1 MIYFSQLSLED
12 KVIIKTEKTGSV
24 EALRGI
30 MNEVSAED
38 GVKGLLLLSCDE
50 NNFTPESVDDV
61 LKKVSLPL
69 FGGVFPQIIH
79 GKELFGK
86 GSIVA
91 GLTHDIDVKT
101 IPNLSSPDNDFD
113 SIINK
118 LIPEAGDTQTM
129 FVLVDGYSR
138 RISDLIE
145 SLYMQVGLG
154 INYLG
159 GGAGS
164 IDPMALKIRQT
175 PCLFTNKGLIKDSA
189 LLVTTP
195 MQSGVGVRHGWS
207 KLEGPFRVTESD
219 TNVIKSLDW
228 RPAFEVYREV
238 VEKHSGKSITK
249 DNFFDVAK
257 AFPFGISRL
266 GSQII
271 VRDPFAVDENN
282 WLTVAAEIPSESF
295 VDLLTGDQESLVGAA
310 NNAFKDA
317 TNSFGGASDQKTVL
331 LIDCV
336 SRAMFL
342 GDEFSQ
348 EIDATYDPGSPL
360 IGFLSLGEIANS
372 GRDYM
377 ELLNK
382 TAVVG
387 VLAS

>member
-1 MIYFSQLSLED
+1 M
-12 KVIIKTEKTGSV
+12 IIKVEKSGSK
-24 EALRGI
+24 EALRGL
-30 MNEVSAED
+30 MDEVSGED
-38 GVKGLLLLSCDE
+38 GVKGLLVLSCDE
-50 NNFTPESVDDV
+50 NNFTPESVDEI
-61 LKKVSLPL
+61 LRGASLPL
-69 FGGVFPQIIH
+69 FGGTFPQIIH
-79 GKELFGK
+79 GKELIRK

-91 GLTHDIDVKT
+91 GLTYDIDVKT
-101 IPNLSSPDNDFD
+101 ISNLSSPENDFD
-113 SIINK
+113 KIVTG
-118 LIPEAGDTQTM
+118 LIPETGETQTM

-145 SLYMQVGLG
+145 SLYIQVGLG

-175 PCLFTNKGLIKDSA
+175 PCLFTNGGLVKDSA
-189 LLVTTP
+189 LLVTSP
-195 MQSGVGVRHGWS
+195 MPSGVGVRHGWS

-228 RPAFEVYREV
+228 RPAFEVYKEA
-238 VEKHSGKSITK
+238 VEKYSGKIITK

-257 AFPFGISRL
+257 SFPFGISRL
-266 GSQII
+266 GSEII
-271 VRDPFAVDENN
+271 ARDPFAVDDNN

-295 VDLLTGDQESLVGAA
+295 VDLLTGDQESLVSAA
-310 NNAFKDA
+310 SDAFKYA
-317 TNSFGGASDQKTVL
+317 RESFDGASEQQTVL

-342 GDEFSQ
+342 GDEFSH
-348 EIDATYDPGSPL
+348 EIDAAYDADSQL

-372 GRDYM
+372 GKDYM

-387 VLAS
+387 VLAG

>member
-1 MIYFSQLSLED
+1 
-12 KVIIKTEKTGSV
+12 
-24 EALRGI
+24 
-30 MNEVSAED
+30 
-38 GVKGLLLLSCDE
+38 
-50 NNFTPESVDDV
+50 
-61 LKKVSLPL
+61 
-69 FGGVFPQIIH
+69 
-79 GKELFGK
+79 
-86 GSIVA
+86 
-91 GLTHDIDVKT
+91 
-101 IPNLSSPDNDFD
+101 
-113 SIINK
+113 
-118 LIPEAGDTQTM
+118 
-129 FVLVDGYSR
+129 
-138 RISDLIE
+138 
-145 SLYMQVGLG
+145 
-154 INYLG
+154 
-159 GGAGS
+159 
-164 IDPMALKIRQT
+164 
-175 PCLFTNKGLIKDSA
+175 
-189 LLVTTP
+189 
-195 MQSGVGVRHGWS
+195 
-207 KLEGPFRVTESD
+207 
-219 TNVIKSLDW
+219 
-228 RPAFEVYREV
+228 YREV